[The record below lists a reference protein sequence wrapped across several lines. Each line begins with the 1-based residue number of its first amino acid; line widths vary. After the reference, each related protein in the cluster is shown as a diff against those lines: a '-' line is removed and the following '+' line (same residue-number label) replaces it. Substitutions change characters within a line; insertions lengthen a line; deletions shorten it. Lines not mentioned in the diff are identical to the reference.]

1 MGGPGKAAAVAGGL
15 AASGFD
21 GFQRCVEGGAGT
33 HDSRHFGQVRLE
45 VTTDVHRLALN
56 RIEFADDFLLVIGQR
71 LGQWRKQGLQRLVL
85 RLLSQSLGPVQGQ
98 VKLAATVVEL
108 AGFG

>member
-1 MGGPGKAAAVAGGL
+1 
-15 AASGFD
+15 
-21 GFQRCVEGGAGT
+21 
-33 HDSRHFGQVRLE
+33 
-45 VTTDVHRLALN
+45 
-56 RIEFADDFLLVIGQR
+56 LLVIGQR